1 MEIITKFA
9 DMKLIELNLQH
20 ILDLCRKHKVKTLSV
35 FGSILTDKFK
45 EDSDVDML
53 VDFEPIDHNTFDY
66 LGNYFDLKDSLE
78 RLFNRRVDLIE
89 YGKNMNPIFKA
100 LVDKKKK
107 LIYG

>member
-66 LGNYFDLKDSLE
+66 LGNYFDLKD
-78 RLFNRRVDLIE
+78 
-89 YGKNMNPIFKA
+89 
-100 LVDKKKK
+100 
-107 LIYG
+107 